1 MGIIYCYTNI
11 INNKKYIGQTINPQQ
26 RFNQHKSSAFNEKD
40 IEYDKPL
47 HRAFRKYGFDNFEY
61 KILVSTDD
69 IDILN
74 DLEDYFIN
82 KYNTKIPNGYN
93 ILDGG
98 SNASKPKSEETKIK
112 LMQSHASLSEEEVI
126 ALRIAYKDKKSP
138 SEIYRNLYEDKM
150 HYQSFLNIWTG
161 KRYSTIMPEVFVD
174 KGRHTKLN
182 VETVKLIKQ
191 DLKSKQYTYA
201 QIADKYKISRSTIA
215 DISKERTWKQ
225 VTID

>member
-1 MGIIYCYTNI
+1 M
-11 INNKKYIGQTINPQQ
+11 
-26 RFNQHKSSAFNEKD
+26 
-40 IEYDKPL
+40 
-47 HRAFRKYGFDNFEY
+47 
-61 KILVSTDD
+61 VSTDD

-98 SNASKPKSEETKIK
+98 LNASKPKSEETKIK

-161 KRYSTIMPEVFVD
+161 KRYSAIMPEVFVD